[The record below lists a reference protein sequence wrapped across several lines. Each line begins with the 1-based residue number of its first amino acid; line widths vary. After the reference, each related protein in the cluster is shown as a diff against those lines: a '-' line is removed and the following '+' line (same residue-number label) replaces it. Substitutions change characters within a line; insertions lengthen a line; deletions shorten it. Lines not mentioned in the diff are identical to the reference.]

1 MDGGEIATA
10 YVRNPFTA
18 HPREVGESYLEHGL
32 FACRYGVKMTL
43 GGLAAFVHG
52 LLPFLF
58 KTTGSRV
65 TRELAEILD
74 ASAARAAARRRDA
87 L

>member
-1 MDGGEIATA
+1 MG
-10 YVRNPFTA
+10 NPFTT
-18 HPREVGESYLEHGL
+18 HPRSIGESYFEHCA

-52 LLPFLF
+52 VFPFLF
-58 KTTGSRV
+58 ETTGSRI
-65 TRELAEILD
+65 TRELHETLEQ
-74 ASAARAAARRRDA
+74 SAARARARRDS